1 MNVNR
6 SPNITGTLTV
16 AGNLRIM
23 STLKIDTISETTN
36 NGVAID
42 TFKLKDSVM
51 ISSNTVAS
59 GTISSSENAMV
70 IGPIGI
76 TGTVNVLGI

>member
-1 MNVNR
+1 
-6 SPNITGTLTV
+6 
-16 AGNLRIM
+16 M
-23 STLKIDTISETTN
+23 STLKTDTISEKTTN
-36 NGVAID
+36 NGVSID

-59 GTISSSENAMV
+59 GTIASTENAMV

-76 TGTVNVLGI
+76 TGTVNVSGNLSVL

>member
-1 MNVNR
+1 
-6 SPNITGTLTV
+6 
-16 AGNLRIM
+16 M
-23 STLKIDTISETTN
+23 STLKTDTISEKTSN

-51 ISSNTVAS
+51 ISSNTAAS
-59 GTISSSENAMV
+59 GTISSTENAMV

-76 TGTVNVLGI
+76 TGTVNVSGNLSVL

>member
-1 MNVNR
+1 
-6 SPNITGTLTV
+6 
-16 AGNLRIM
+16 M
-23 STLKIDTISETTN
+23 STLKTDTISEKTTN

-59 GTISSSENAMV
+59 GTISSTENAMV
-70 IGPIGI
+70 IGPIGV
-76 TGTVNVLGI
+76 TGTVNVSGNLSVL

>member
-1 MNVNR
+1 
-6 SPNITGTLTV
+6 
-16 AGNLRIM
+16 M
-23 STLKIDTISETTN
+23 STLKTDTISEKTSN

-59 GTISSSENAMV
+59 GTIASTKNAMV

-76 TGTVNVLGI
+76 TGTVNVSGNLSVL

>member
-1 MNVNR
+1 
-6 SPNITGTLTV
+6 
-16 AGNLRIM
+16 M
-23 STLKIDTISETTN
+23 SKLKTDTISEKTTN

-59 GTISSSENAMV
+59 GTISSIENAMW

-76 TGTVNVLGI
+76 TGTVNVSGNLSVL

>member
-1 MNVNR
+1 
-6 SPNITGTLTV
+6 
-16 AGNLRIM
+16 M
-23 STLKIDTISETTN
+23 STLKTDTISEKTSN
-36 NGVAID
+36 NGVSID

-59 GTISSSENAMV
+59 GTIASTENAMV

-76 TGTVNVLGI
+76 TGTVNVSGNLSVL

>member
-1 MNVNR
+1 
-6 SPNITGTLTV
+6 
-16 AGNLRIM
+16 M
-23 STLKIDTISETTN
+23 STLKTDTISEKTSN

-59 GTISSSENAMV
+59 GTIASTENAMV
-70 IGPIGI
+70 IGPVGI
-76 TGTVNVLGI
+76 TGTVNVSGNLSVL